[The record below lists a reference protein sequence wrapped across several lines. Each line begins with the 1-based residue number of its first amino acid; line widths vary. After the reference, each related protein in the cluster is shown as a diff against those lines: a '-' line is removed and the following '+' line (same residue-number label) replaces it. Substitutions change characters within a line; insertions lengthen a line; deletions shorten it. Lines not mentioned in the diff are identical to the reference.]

1 MAKRT
6 ARLLSVPV
14 LLIFMAVTALSV
26 EGSVLCFGEDGHV
39 AVEFVDA
46 CKGAGP
52 GSQLA
57 GMEGD
62 DCGPCRDIQFLSSP
76 ACTRNVSQYTQAL
89 PLISLSP
96 VSLSLP
102 PKACPI
108 PRSNLHEYPHDTT
121 LASLHSVILLI

>member
-1 MAKRT
+1 LKRI
-6 ARLLSVPV
+6 AGILSALV
-14 LLIFMAVTALSV
+14 LVVYMLVVALSV

-39 AVEFVDA
+39 AVEFVNA
-46 CKGAGP
+46 CNGSGP

-57 GMEGD
+57 GMESD
-62 DCGPCRDIQFLSSP
+62 DCGPCKDIQFLSSP
-76 ACTRNVSQYTQAL
+76 ACTRNVSPYTQTL

-102 PKACPI
+102 LKACPI
-108 PRSNLHEYPHDTT
+108 PQINLHEYPYDTT